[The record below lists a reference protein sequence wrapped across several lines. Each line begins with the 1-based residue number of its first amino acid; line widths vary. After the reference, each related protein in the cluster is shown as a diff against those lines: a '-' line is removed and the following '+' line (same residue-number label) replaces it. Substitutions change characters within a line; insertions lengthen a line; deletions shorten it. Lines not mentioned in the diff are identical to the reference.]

1 MLITFVSKLYH
12 LGNRDGVA
20 KEKPYESPDLILEHD
35 QKVRTDVD
43 HVIRLY
49 RELQEKVHV
58 AR

>member
-12 LGNRDGVA
+12 LGYRDGVA
-20 KEKPYESPDLILEHD
+20 EEKPYEAPDLILEHD

-58 AR
+58 AG